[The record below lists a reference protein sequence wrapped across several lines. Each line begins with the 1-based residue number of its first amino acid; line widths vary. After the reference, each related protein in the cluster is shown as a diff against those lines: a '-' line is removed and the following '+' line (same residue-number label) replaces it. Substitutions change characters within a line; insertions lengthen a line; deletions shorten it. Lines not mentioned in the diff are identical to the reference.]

1 MSPENAAENGNRNRN
16 DDAPGNELPMP
27 GSLTTRR
34 RFWIGLAILGTAL
47 VVALVVAL
55 LWRGGEG
62 LPGAGES
69 TGTGT
74 VAPAPSGTPDATSA
88 PTGTPTKAPTKA
100 PTATPA
106 PTSAPTPTAPPGQS
120 AAPGVPRP
128 ASCTQLY
135 SPEMVKALGGLALNP
150 AWTQEP
156 DSEVSHGTDDDAL
169 RVEIDTLDHLTC
181 VWASPHGGSDAG
193 IVTNVIWVTPEQS
206 AAVEARLIA
215 NGLECFGQSDG
226 RRCVIQTNTLD
237 GAFGESH
244 FLRNGIWLAT
254 KYTNAG
260 PLGYTQNIIDNL
272 WSGV

>member
-16 DDAPGNELPMP
+16 DDAPGNEPPTP
-27 GSLTTRR
+27 GSPATRR

-47 VVALVVAL
+47 AIALVVAL
-55 LWRGGEG
+55 IWRGGEG

-69 TGTGT
+69 TGSGI
-74 VAPAPSGTPDATSA
+74 VAPGPSGTPDATSV
-88 PTGTPTKAPTKA
+88 PTGSPTQAPTKA
-100 PTATPA
+100 PTRA
-106 PTSAPTPTAPPGQS
+106 PTAAPGQT

-135 SPEMVKALGGLALNP
+135 SPEMVQALGGLALNP
-150 AWTQEP
+150 AWTQES
-156 DSEVSHGTDDDAL
+156 DSGVSHGTDDDAL
-169 RVEIDTLDHLTC
+169 RAEIDTLDHLTC
-181 VWASPHGGSDAG
+181 VWASPYGGSDVG
-193 IVTNVIWVTPEQS
+193 IVTNVVWVTPEQS

-226 RRCVIQTNTLD
+226 RRCIIQTNTLD